1 MEKHP
6 GLEQTGQ
13 QQVCMALLEAQ
24 APPQGSDH
32 STTISAR
39 ALVAALLPRQGRL
52 VPAEFVPAEFMLL
65 GLADVYVSQTESR
78 LLPTDELYQ
87 TDVNTVG
94 EVMEAF
100 LQGPERQ

>member
-1 MEKHP
+1 
-6 GLEQTGQ
+6 
-13 QQVCMALLEAQ
+13 MALLQAQ
-24 APPQGSDH
+24 APPQGSDN

-52 VPAEFVPAEFMLL
+52 VPAELVPAEFMLL

-94 EVMEAF
+94 EVMETF
-100 LQGPERQ
+100 LQGPERQRVQEL